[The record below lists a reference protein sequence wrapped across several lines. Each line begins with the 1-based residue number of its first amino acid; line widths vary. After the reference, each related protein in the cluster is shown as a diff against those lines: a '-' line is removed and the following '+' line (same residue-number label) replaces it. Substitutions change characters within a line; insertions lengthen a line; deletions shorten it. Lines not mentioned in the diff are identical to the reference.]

1 MPISYDKEKSQTS
14 VIRVESLL
22 LGTSTFVNVV
32 LSAALC
38 LGFGLAFSYEELQ
51 EATNGFTEELGK
63 GVFGVVSKGD
73 ANWFWCRSGELN
85 VISQTHHKNLVRLF
99 GYCDKGQQRSL
110 VF

>member
-73 ANWFWCRSGELN
+73 ANWFWCRSGGEEAKLCYARCRGVQN
-85 VISQTHHKNLVRLF
+85 RTECN
-99 GYCDKGQQRSL
+99 
-110 VF
+110 